1 MPKQEASQKQATYWK
16 TTASNYDRSI
26 SFLDRRFLAS
36 SRAWVCSRASGKT
49 LEVAIG
55 TGLNL
60 GYYPHGTELFGLE
73 FSRPML
79 QGALDKSAQLKL
91 NAAYTQGDALALPYA
106 DASFDSVVCSY
117 ALCGFADERAALA
130 EMQRVLKPGGK
141 LLLAD
146 HIISS
151 NFLVRGLQRLLELYS
166 IPAHGEHFRRRPLLH
181 LESLGFE
188 VMETER
194 LSFGVIE
201 RVHARKINLIP

>member
-1 MPKQEASQKQATYWK
+1 MPKQEASQKQADYWK
-16 TTASNYDRSI
+16 TAASSYDRSI
-26 SFLDRRFLAS
+26 SYLDRRFLAS

-60 GYYPHGTELFGLE
+60 GYYPHSTELFGLE

-79 QGALDKSAQLKL
+79 QGALDKSAQL
-91 NAAYTQGDALALPYA
+91 NVSTAYTQGDALALPYA
-106 DASFDSVVCSY
+106 DSSFDSVVCTY
-117 ALCGFADERAALA
+117 ALCGFQDERKSLA

-146 HIISS
+146 HIIAS
-151 NFLVRGLQRLLELYS
+151 NFLIRGLQRLLELYS
-166 IPAHGEHFRRRPLLH
+166 IPAHGEHFTRRPLLH

-188 VMETER
+188 IMETER

-201 RVHARKINLIP
+201 RVHARKVN

>member
-1 MPKQEASQKQATYWK
+1 MPTKTSEEKQAHYWK
-16 TTASNYDRSI
+16 TAAGSYDRSI
-26 SFLDRRFLAS
+26 SAVDRRFLAN

-60 GYYPHGTELFGLE
+60 GYYPKNIELFGLE
-73 FSRPML
+73 YSRPML
-79 QGALDKSAQLKL
+79 QGALEKSLQSKQSVT
-91 NAAYTQGDALALPYA
+91 YTQGDALALPYA
-106 DASFDSVVCSY
+106 DASFDSVVCTY

-130 EMQRVLKPGGK
+130 EIQRVLKPGGR

-146 HIISS
+146 HIVSS
-151 NFLVRGLQRLLELYS
+151 NFLVRGVQFLLELYS

-188 VMETER
+188 ILETER

-201 RVHARKINLIP
+201 RVHACKK

>member
-1 MPKQEASQKQATYWK
+1 MPNKKEREKQETYWK
-16 TTASNYDRSI
+16 TAASDYDRTI
-26 SFLDRRFLAS
+26 AYVDRRFLAS

-49 LEVAIG
+49 LEVAVG

-60 GYYPHGTELFGLE
+60 AYYPPNTELFGFE

-79 QGALDKSAQLKL
+79 QGALDKSAQLNL

-106 DASFDSVVCSY
+106 DSSFDSVLCTY
-117 ALCGFADERAALA
+117 ALCGFTDERAALA

-146 HIISS
+146 HIIAS
-151 NFLVRGLQRLLELYS
+151 NFLVRSLQRLLELYS

-181 LESLGFE
+181 LQNLGFE
-188 VMETER
+188 IIETER

-201 RVHARKINLIP
+201 RVHAHKINRIK